1 MIGTALVPPDGGGS
15 WGVVGMRLGVQ
26 HGAAI
31 ATTSTSAMF
40 KSLTDRPR
48 PDGSNTESFPSSHSS
63 RAFSY
68 AASARRNLQAGGLSR
83 PVRRS
88 LGVGVTA
95 LAAGTAWGRVEGG
108 VHYPSDVLAGAALGN
123 FVALFIND
131 TFLETRRD
139 MQVHIDVTSELQ
151 QVSLSWSF

>member
-1 MIGTALVPPDGGGS
+1 
-15 WGVVGMRLGVQ
+15 MRMGFQ

-31 ATTSTSAMF
+31 ATTSTSALL
-40 KSLTDRPR
+40 KSLTDRSR

-68 AASARRNLQAGGLSR
+68 AASARRNIQASGLPGPAR
-83 PVRRS
+83 TS
-88 LGVGVTA
+88 LGIGVTV

-123 FVALFIND
+123 FMALFIND
-131 TFLETRRD
+131 TFLETRHD
-139 MQVHIDVTSELQ
+139 MQVHIEVTPELK
-151 QVSLSWSF
+151 QVSVSWSF